1 MADSPSSTELTS
13 RPMSY
18 LAERHP
24 AFRMRMLR
32 KRGTAWVVFMSAA
45 LSLDCGKL
53 TAEPGKAAAAPR
65 PSTPVAAEV
74 IYAGGL
80 KPGWQDWGW
89 GPHEL
94 TPSAARLNLSN
105 YGGWILHHDP
115 IATRFGALMFRM
127 KGNGAN
133 SNFLEVR
140 LAKGDKDESFPPLT
154 VGPERGRAG
163 AAGWTEVYLPWA
175 ELNPRGA
182 EFDRITLRAK
192 SPVPAD
198 WILIDQVILTQVDPS
213 AASAAAAAAPTKPA
227 RLSVSCMAPGRA
239 ISEGIYGI
247 AGDVG
252 DLGASARRWGGNATT
267 RYNWQIGASNVGK
280 DWFFENGKFD
290 HRKFLNESRQQN
302 TATALT
308 IPIIGWI
315 AKDTTSFGFP
325 SSVYGPQHKNDPYK
339 PDAGDGMRTDST
351 PIKPNAP
358 TQTSIPAPPELMQR
372 FVASIAQED
381 EKSQRRSVQQYILD
395 NEPSLWSSNHR
406 DVHPDPLTYDELLDR
421 TIRYGTAI
429 RTADPKAVIAGPAEW
444 GWTAYFYSARDAAA
458 GVFLRPDR
466 RAHGDVPLIPWFLK
480 KVHEHDVSTG
490 VKVLD
495 VLDVHFYPQGQ
506 GVWSPNSDPETAAL
520 RLRSTRALWDPSYK
534 DESWINDNVRLI
546 PRLKEWVA
554 QNYPGLA
561 VSLGEWNF
569 GAEQHISGGLAVA
582 EALGRFGTQGLDY
595 AYYWAVPPKNSP
607 AYWGFRAFRNFDGKN
622 GRFLERSLDTRMDG
636 DVSLFASR
644 DVSGKHV
651 VLIALNLNPTTA
663 AKASISLVG
672 CAPIATQRRFEYDE
686 HSTSLQDSG
695 KSGST
700 LDGTL
705 PPYSITVYDLTLK

>member
-1 MADSPSSTELTS
+1 
-13 RPMSY
+13 MSNMG
-18 LAERHP
+18 ERLRAP
-24 AFRMRMLR
+24 RARASR
-32 KRGTAWVVFMSAA
+32 KRGAVWVVFVSAA

-53 TAEPGKAAAAPR
+53 TAEPRKAPAALPR
-65 PSTPVAAEV
+65 PSAPVVAEV

-80 KPGWQDWGW
+80 MGGWQDWGW

-94 TPSAARLNLSN
+94 TATAARLNLSN

-115 IATRFGALMFRM
+115 IATRFGALMFRI
-127 KGNGAN
+127 KGTGSNA
-133 SNFLEVR
+133 NFLEVR
-140 LAKGDKDESFPPLT
+140 VGKGDKDESFPAVA
-154 VGPERGRAG
+154 VGPERGRSITE
-163 AAGWTEVYLPWA
+163 GWTEIYLPWA

-198 WILIDQVILTQVDPS
+198 WMLFDRVVLTKLDAS
-213 AASAAAAAAPTKPA
+213 AASAAAANVPTKSVK
-227 RLSVSCMAPGRA
+227 LSVSCVAPGRP
-239 ISEGIYGI
+239 INEGIYGI
-247 AGDVG
+247 AGDAG
-252 DLGASARRWGGNATT
+252 DMGASARRWGGNAVT

-280 DWFFENGKFD
+280 DWFFENTKSD
-290 HRKFLNESRQQN
+290 HRKFLSDSQKQN
-302 TATALT
+302 TASALT

-315 AKDTTSFGFP
+315 AKDATSVGFP

-339 PDAGDGMRTDST
+339 PDAGDGMRADST
-351 PIKPNAP
+351 LIKPKAP

-372 FVASIAQED
+372 FVASIVQED
-381 EKSQRRSVQQYILD
+381 EKNKRRSVQQYILD
-395 NEPSLWSSNHR
+395 NEPSLWNSNHR

-444 GWTAYFYSARDAAA
+444 GWTAYFYSARDTEA

-495 VLDVHFYPQGQ
+495 VLDVHYYPQGQ

-534 DESWINDNVRLI
+534 DESWINDKVRLI

-622 GRFLERSLDTRMDG
+622 GRFLERSLDTRMSG
-636 DVSLFASR
+636 DVSLFASS
-644 DVSGKHV
+644 DATGKHV

-663 AKASISLVG
+663 AMANISMVG
-672 CAPIATQRRFEYDE
+672 CSPIETQRRFEYNE

-705 PPYSITVYDLTLK
+705 APYSITVYDLTLK